1 MRRGIP
7 MTSTKNNVLVS
18 PTALVLSML
27 HTGAAPRLPIAIA
40 RSREDFMRRVLRDPP
55 RVAVIGRGYLQELD
69 LRRIALR
76 RAVSPSPRMLLVLG
90 RDEEPTAFERSY
102 FDAIV
107 VAGQV
112 FMKSAKHLQH
122 LVGVPAGSSTPPP
135 PPTRRA
141 RPAWPTRV
149 PVYAHA

>member
-1 MRRGIP
+1 

-40 RSREDFMRRVLRDPP
+40 RSREDFMRHVLRDPP
-55 RVAVIGRGYLQELD
+55 RVAVVGRGFLRDLD

-76 RAVSPSPRMLLVLG
+76 RALSPSPRMLLVLG

-122 LVGVPAGSSTPPP
+122 LIGAPAASSASSPPP
-135 PPTRRA
+135 PPARRA
-141 RPAWPTRV
+141 IPAWPTRA